1 LSSQDGRTINEG
13 YTNGVTLHNKHRTE
27 TAPTAISLILSGES
41 GIKPRYMD
49 GWMNPTSTIE
59 PTRINYQIKN
69 YNRNLQANS
78 VSHHRRP
85 DEEREQRERGAR
97 AGGREGGRSLYAR
110 RHGARWP
117 GRRVSAGPW
126 PACTAGTGSW
136 RRRRRWSRACGRPR
150 PGAAPRPSSS
160 SAPSPPQARS
170 RESIRRGE
178 GGFACVCNLFPLF
191 FLPHLRPP
199 LFVFVTART
208 WASPICQRNTDRRLP
223 SISFNP
229 AGQRL
234 TPHGGERSP
243 LPFLSSS
250 ARSLSHA
257 SSPVGQSLLLL
268 PLLSGSVPGGFPRDN
283 SLRQVDLRASIN
295 RQEKITQTSREM
307 RQNHT
312 KRWSKGSE
320 QLAGTAIQAKGH
332 SCSDF
337 SSILR
342 LPVFCFLILS
352 TQGAEEQRESTQQ
365 TENTRTDCYERQM

>member
-1 LSSQDGRTINEG
+1 
-13 YTNGVTLHNKHRTE
+13 
-27 TAPTAISLILSGES
+27 
-41 GIKPRYMD
+41 
-49 GWMNPTSTIE
+49 MNPTSTIE

-170 RESIRRGE
+170 RESIQRGE

-208 WASPICQRNTDRRLP
+208 WASPICQRNADRRLP

-268 PLLSGSVPGGFPRDN
+268 PLP
-283 SLRQVDLRASIN
+283 LRERAWWLP
-295 RQEKITQTSREM
+295 Q
-307 RQNHT
+307 
-312 KRWSKGSE
+312 G
-320 QLAGTAIQAKGH
+320 QLAAAGG
-332 SCSDF
+332 
-337 SSILR
+337 L
-342 LPVFCFLILS
+342 
-352 TQGAEEQRESTQQ
+352 ESFNQQ
-365 TENTRTDCYERQM
+365 TRKNNTDQQRDETEPYQEMVQRFRTTCRNCNPSKRTLLF

>member
-1 LSSQDGRTINEG
+1 
-13 YTNGVTLHNKHRTE
+13 
-27 TAPTAISLILSGES
+27 
-41 GIKPRYMD
+41 
-49 GWMNPTSTIE
+49 MNPTSTLE

-110 RHGARWP
+110 RRGARWP

-178 GGFACVCNLFPLF
+178 GGFPCVCNLFPLF

-199 LFVFVTART
+199 PPPSTRAFCFCN
-208 WASPICQRNTDRRLP
+208 SPNMGLANMP
-223 SISFNP
+223 AKHGSSFAIDFIQPRGSALNP
-229 AGQRL
+229 ARRRTEPVTFPL
-234 TPHGGERSP
+234 FERSFS
-243 LPFLSSS
+243 LARFFFSRRAIASSS
-250 ARSLSHA
+250 PS
-257 SSPVGQSLLLL
+257 SSPGACLVASL
-268 PLLSGSVPGGFPRDN
+268 GTTRCG
-283 SLRQVDLRASIN
+283 
-295 RQEKITQTSREM
+295 
-307 RQNHT
+307 
-312 KRWSKGSE
+312 RW
-320 QLAGTAIQAKGH
+320 T
-332 SCSDF
+332 
-337 SSILR
+337 
-342 LPVFCFLILS
+342 
-352 TQGAEEQRESTQQ
+352 
-365 TENTRTDCYERQM
+365 